1 MNDLK
6 KPCRWKIQLTI
17 TINFICS
24 KDDNDEE
31 RVMRS
36 KGGNMKIMISDD
48 ADEVIQKIFDSI
60 KSKYENKLLIFD
72 YVPLSHYKCHKKI

>member
-1 MNDLK
+1 
-6 KPCRWKIQLTI
+6 
-17 TINFICS
+17 
-24 KDDNDEE
+24 
-31 RVMRS
+31 MRS

-48 ADEVIQKIFDSI
+48 ADEVIQNIFDST